1 MFLGF
6 QEPFGDVYIPEGF
19 EPPQT
24 IILNKLSS
32 KTGEVRSGAV
42 TIADSKTIIIDSE
55 CYFCKDFV
63 YWVLAKN
70 KDVIYIGYFLQT

>member
-1 MFLGF
+1 MFLSF

-55 CYFCKDFV
+55 WYFCKDFG
-63 YWVLAKN
+63 YWVLAEN
-70 KDVIYIGYFLQT
+70 SNIIYSGYFFQT